1 MNDEEEDETSTLSER
16 RPPQFDDGTPHMYRF
31 PHAVMARSPG
41 ISNIKWPWLSIFR
54 NFILDLEVLFNVITG
69 LIGAIWAIIVGFLTI
84 IYPFGLWLFIFVL
97 SWYIIVL
104 LWTWVMLIVVLVL
117 IPVLNILIILFNLFF
132 MIFIV
137 IIRIVTIIWN
147 MFVPFLGMILQFIVN
162 VVVKI
167 FSEVFNV
174 IGSIDWEPIIN
185 AIMAILMP
193 IVDIAM
199 QIILVLIKVGIEV
212 ITALTKVIGFL
223 VEVIMTFVKI
233 LVPVLTWVLK
243 FLYYILEPILQILG
257 IFFGSIGGSQ
267 SRMASARRLFSLNGD
282 EDDANYKNRSS
293 YEEYEQ
299 FIIETLGLAA
309 LPAKTKVTPSDYL
322 LEAYV
327 RHNSEHPRE
336 HAEMKMKMKGPEMD
350 VMSPG
355 RTLLE
360 RAPDSF
366 FQQHDRQQEPL
377 KFAEQK
383 GASESG
389 HLDDIAHTMAH
400 TMYINARKMPKSD
413 LHLASHTMETILHEH
428 KNPSHSL
435 AVTSILN
442 EFYEEHGYLHPHP
455 DKTLAAV
462 RFKGTPE
469 NPADMH
475 VRFQEERNKAK
486 VAFLSQNAGRKLMG
500 QDNTDWESAQSRYL
514 SEMKIKHARELATQQ
529 SKWKDYHMNQIKVA
543 TVVYSAASEAMK
555 HEFEN
560 YITPQNVMFHW
571 NNMLI
576 QYGYDNAWDVWR
588 DFKEKYGNSEEFLNS
603 LSVVTEHPFFKF
615 FKDKETKRTGQNFY
629 FYDWMQT
636 QRELGGNLDHES
648 TGDESLST
656 GRRLMQSNQHQDAK
670 LNRSQTSTAFPGFPV
685 ISSLGCNSEPKNQLC
700 IPEVPANFTFSIP
713 QVHLTRQ
720 VEKQLLHDPHFC
732 PPWKYTL
739 CFFCVDRLF
748 NAWQDI
754 RFLLSAI
761 PIINYG
767 IATWVTLIP
776 WLNPLFNWMFMV
788 PKFETAKLIQWGCFA
803 YHLYDLGITL
813 ILLWVAYRIL
823 NPFFLLARHLWTH
836 IREIRRTQQ
845 HHWFRDRELRAI
857 ERFVGRARR
866 REDNY
871 ASIGSSIS
879 PPSGA
884 SKRLAHPNHHINE
897 NINDLFE
904 MVDDLPSETNQDVR
918 NSIHSL
924 LEHIHS
930 NLVNLDE
937 DISDGEADLIEEE
950 LMRHPL
956 HSLSSSDQE

>member
-1 MNDEEEDETSTLSER
+1 MNDEEDER
-16 RPPQFDDGTPHMYRF
+16 RRRRIEEENAPQLYRF

-41 ISNIKWPWLSIFR
+41 ISNIRWPWLSIFR
-54 NFILDLEVLFNVITG
+54 NFILDLEVLFNVVTG
-69 LIGAIWAIIVGFLTI
+69 LIGAIWSIIVGFITI
-84 IYPFGLWLFIFVL
+84 IYPFGLWLLIFVL

-132 MIFIV
+132 MVIIV
-137 IIRIVTIIWN
+137 IMRIATVIWN

-185 AIMAILMP
+185 AIMTILMP

-212 ITALTKVIGFL
+212 ITSLTKVIGFL
-223 VEVIMTFVKI
+223 VEVLMTFVKI
-233 LVPVLTWVLK
+233 LVPVLTWILK

-257 IFFGSIGGSQ
+257 VFFGSIGGSQ
-267 SRMASARRLFSLNGD
+267 KRMASGRRLFSIGGD
-282 EDDANYKNRSS
+282 DESGVNYRNSS

-299 FIIETLGLAA
+299 FIIDTIGLAA

-322 LEAYV
+322 SEAYI
-327 RHNSEHPRE
+327 RHNTEHPKE
-336 HAEMKMKMKGPEMD
+336 YAEMKMKMKEEGEEM
-350 VMSPG
+350 SSG

-377 KFAEQK
+377 KFAEHQEK
-383 GASESG
+383 SEPSSG

-400 TMYINARKMPKSD
+400 TMYINARKLPKTD
-413 LHLASHTMETILHEH
+413 FHLASHTMETILHEH

-442 EFYEEHGYLHPHP
+442 EFYEEHGYLHPSP
-455 DKTLAAV
+455 DKTLAAI

-475 VRFQEERNKAK
+475 VRFQEERNKVKAT
-486 VAFLSQNAGRKLMG
+486 FLSQNVGRKLMG
-500 QDNTDWESAQSRYL
+500 EDNTDWESAQSRYL

-543 TVVYSAASEAMK
+543 TVAYSAASEAMK
-555 HEFEN
+555 YEFEN
-560 YITPQNVMFHW
+560 HITPQNVMFHW
-571 NNMLI
+571 TNMLK
-576 QYGYDNAWDVWR
+576 QYGYENAWDVWR

-603 LSVVTEHPFFKF
+603 LAVVTEHPFFKF

-636 QRELGGNLDHES
+636 HRDLGTNLDHES

-700 IPEVPANFTFSIP
+700 IPEIPANFSFSIP
-713 QVHLTRQ
+713 QIHLTKQ

-739 CFFCVDRLF
+739 CFYCVDRLF

-767 IATWVTLIP
+767 VATLVTLIP
-776 WLNPLFNWMFMV
+776 WLNPIFNWMFMI

-813 ILLWVAYRIL
+813 ILLWLIYRIL
-823 NPFFLLARHLWTH
+823 SPFALLARHLWTH

-845 HHWFRDRELRAI
+845 HHWFRDREIRAI

-866 REDNY
+866 RADNY
-871 ASIGSSIS
+871 ATIGSSIS
-879 PPSGA
+879 PLSGA
-884 SKRLAHPNHHINE
+884 SRRLIHPNHHINE

-904 MVDDLPSETNQDVR
+904 MVDELPGGNTQDVR

-930 NLVNLDE
+930 DIVNLDE
-937 DISDGEADLIEEE
+937 DISDGEADLIEDE
-950 LMRHPL
+950 LLRHPI
-956 HSLSSSDQE
+956 HSLLSRDEDVQE